1 MLRIIQSG
9 SAAQAKRYYTEG
21 LGREDYY
28 VGPEELPGVWGG
40 RGAERLGLAGKVEA
54 EQFRLL
60 CENQHPDGSG
70 QLTARNKANRRVG
83 YDFNFHCPKGVSVAY
98 SVSGDEL
105 LLEAVQAA
113 VEHTMERM
121 EGEVETRVRI
131 GGKNETR
138 QTGNLAWASFL
149 HKTARPVDGVPDPHL
164 HVHSFV
170 FNATFDATENRWK
183 AAELAETKSNAPFF
197 EAIFHHQLE
206 TNVRALGYATEER
219 GKRWDIANVSPDICA
234 RYSRRSKEIKSLA
247 EAKGVTDI
255 EALSNLGAA
264 TRRSKKSSLSFG
276 EVRRNWE
283 ERISVKE
290 RAAIVAK
297 PAPVLEPIEDD
308 TPHSEGGAGSPPS
321 KRGYSSRA
329 TKSAVSLALE
339 HCFERKSVQTE
350 SHVIASALHFARGRS
365 TETQLT
371 QEVRARDLIR
381 SKDKNGRTVVT
392 RKDILEEE
400 QHLIKQS
407 RKGRGKLRALRGQD
421 SLSEG
426 PTSDAVTHLLQS
438 KDRVTLL
445 DTTASIDIDEALSQ
459 LARSCRRSV
468 RHFSVSASGQ
478 DARRTSGTVAA
489 LLRDEKLQREVRGG
503 VIWVNEASRLGTK
516 DALALLELAEKKH
529 CRVILAGNLK
539 HHQTTRRG
547 TAMHLLEEH
556 GGFRTQRTEK
566 RASSS
571 IEEKSIKQLLAEGD
585 VTGGFSM
592 LEQRGGIFEA
602 SRDDWAAELAQRFKD
617 PVRRKQSCVAVTAS
631 RKAARALAV
640 QLREEL
646 KRLGVISAKE
656 RTFER
661 MTRVQGSSAEFKD
674 AQLYEA
680 GQVVQFRQHV
690 KGFRAGERYTVV
702 GRDAFGNVLAR
713 KGGFIEALPLK
724 HSDRYEVYTRD
735 EVKFSVGEHIRI
747 SRSGY
752 AKSKTLLSEATGGS
766 KRHRVVA
773 GSTRRVA
780 GFTLD
785 GDIKLDS
792 GVVIPKDFGHWE
804 HGLCA
809 TSHELQGQRV
819 DRVVLCAEISVGS
832 EVLQV
837 ANASARKHLSVFTE
851 DSAALSSSI
860 WQSRQEQTASAL
872 YADASKERR
881 KVEAIEKQRDKVRDK
896 DNHDRER

>member
-28 VGPEELPGVWGG
+28 VGAEELPGIWGG
-40 RGAERLGLAGKVEA
+40 RGAERLGLAGEVKA
-54 EQFRLL
+54 EQFKRL

-70 QLTARNKANRRVG
+70 KLTARNKANRRVG

-105 LLEAVQAA
+105 LIGAVQAA
-113 VEHTMERM
+113 VQHTMERM
-121 EGEVETRVRI
+121 EGEVETRVRVD
-131 GGKNETR
+131 GKNETR
-138 QTGNLAWASFL
+138 LTGNLTWASFL

-170 FNATFDATENRWK
+170 FNATFDDTESRWK
-183 AAELAETKSNAPFF
+183 AADLAETKRNAPFF

-206 TNVRALGYATEER
+206 ANVQALGYATEER
-219 GKRWDIANVSPDICA
+219 GKRWDIKSVSPEVCA
-234 RYSRRSKEIKSLA
+234 RYSRRTKEIESLA
-247 EAKGVTDI
+247 EAKGVTDV

-264 TRRSKKSSLSFG
+264 TRRSKKSSLSLRD
-276 EVRRNWE
+276 VRQKWE
-283 ERISVKE
+283 ERISAKE
-290 RAAIVAK
+290 RAEIIAK
-297 PAPVLEPIEDD
+297 PSPVHEPD
-308 TPHSEGGAGSPPS
+308 EGGAPRSESGAAGNPS

-329 TKSAVSLALE
+329 TKSAVTLALE

-350 SHVIASALHFARGRS
+350 AQLIAGALHFARGRS
-365 TETQLT
+365 SEPQLT
-371 QEVRARDLIR
+371 QEIRARDLIR
-381 SKDKNGRTVVT
+381 SKDKNGRTLVT

-400 QHLIKQS
+400 QRLIKQS

-421 SLSEG
+421 QLPEG
-426 PTSDAVTHLLQS
+426 PTHDAVSHLLQS

-445 DTTASIDIDEALSQ
+445 DTTASLDIDEVLSR
-459 LARSCRRSV
+459 LARSYRRSIK
-468 RHFSVSASGQ
+468 HFSVSASGQ
-478 DARRTSGTVAA
+478 EARRTSGTVAA
-489 LLRDEKLQREVRGG
+489 LLKNEKLQRAVRGG

-516 DALALLELAEKKH
+516 DAVALLELAEKKH
-529 CRVILAGNLK
+529 CRIILAGDLK
-539 HHQTTRRG
+539 RHQTTHRG

-556 GGFRTQRTEK
+556 GGFKTQRTEK
-566 RASSS
+566 GPSSS
-571 IEEKSIKQLLAEGD
+571 LEERSLKQLFAEGD

-592 LEQRGGIFEA
+592 LERRGGIFEA
-602 SRDDWAAELAQRFKD
+602 PRDDWAAELAQRFRD
-617 PVRRKQSCVAVTAS
+617 PVKKKQSCVAVTAS
-631 RKAARALAV
+631 RKAARALAI

-646 KRLGVISAKE
+646 KRLGVISSKE
-656 RTFER
+656 RVFER
-661 MTRVQGSSAEFKD
+661 MTRVQGSAAELKD

-690 KGFRAGERYTVV
+690 KGFRAGERYTVM
-702 GRDAFGNVLAR
+702 GRDSFGNVVAR
-713 KGGFIEALPLK
+713 KGGFVEALPLK
-724 HSDRYEVYTRD
+724 HSDRYEVYTSD

-752 AKSKTLLSEATGGS
+752 AKSKTLLAEATGGS

-773 GSTRRVA
+773 GSTRRIA

-792 GVVIPKDFGHWE
+792 GVVIPKEFGHWE

-819 DRVVLCAEISVGS
+819 DRVVLCAENSVGS

-851 DSAALSSSI
+851 DSVALSNSI

-872 YADASKERR
+872 YADAVKERSTD
-881 KVEAIEKQRDKVRDK
+881 EAGRKQRTKDKE
-896 DNHDRER
+896 HHERER